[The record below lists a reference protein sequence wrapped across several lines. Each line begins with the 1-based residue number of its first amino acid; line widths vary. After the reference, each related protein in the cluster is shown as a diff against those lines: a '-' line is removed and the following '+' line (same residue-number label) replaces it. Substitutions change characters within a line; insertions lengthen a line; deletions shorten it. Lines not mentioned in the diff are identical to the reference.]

1 MSNTRPPLLI
11 VSHRSAVMP
20 VNKLRFNKKSYTAH
34 KENKQ
39 NNKHPVQQ
47 YPIINTLFKMRKK
60 FISEFKLV
68 MGKDKQI
75 MVTQWFKPLAN
86 RWRLLLIGI
95 LR

>member
-20 VNKLRFNKKSYTAH
+20 VNKLRFNKKKSYTAH

-47 YPIINTLFKMRKK
+47 YPIINTLF
-60 FISEFKLV
+60 
-68 MGKDKQI
+68 
-75 MVTQWFKPLAN
+75 
-86 RWRLLLIGI
+86 
-95 LR
+95 